1 MKLSSFA
8 KGVTGTFEAVL
19 AIPFFGGLMVVMSG
33 WQLLTIALILHIVTA
48 AIAIANRTS
57 VAPSVLGIVTSIVA
71 FIPIVGWF
79 LHAITAICLYLSA
92 YRDSRHEAY
101 HR

>member
-8 KGVTGTFEAVL
+8 KGITGTFEAVL
-19 AIPFFGGLMVVMSG
+19 AIPFLGGLMVLSSA
-33 WQLLTIALILHIVTA
+33 WQLLTIALVLHIVTA

-57 VAPSVLGIVTSIVA
+57 VAPSILGIVTSIIA
-71 FIPIVGWF
+71 FIPIIGWLF
-79 LHAITAICLYLSA
+79 HVITAICLYISA
-92 YRDSRHEAY
+92 YKDSRHVSY

>member
-8 KGVTGTFEAVL
+8 KGLTGTFEAIL
-19 AIPFFGGLMVVMSG
+19 AVPLFGGLLVLLSA

-57 VAPSVLGIVTSIVA
+57 VAPSILGIVTSLIA
-71 FIPIVGWF
+71 FIPIIGWLF
-79 LHAITAICLYLSA
+79 HAITAVCLFISA
-92 YRDSRHEAY
+92 YKDSSHVAY